1 MHPALEDFHPSIAR
15 WFEERFGAPTEP
27 QVRGWPSIAAGRD
40 TLIAAPTGSGK
51 TLAAFLACIDRLV
64 REGMEG
70 NLKDETSVLYISPLK
85 ALGNDIH
92 KNLEAPLAEIRESAQ
107 KEMVFLPHIR
117 TAVRSG
123 DTPAGERA
131 SMLKKPPHIL
141 ITTPESIYLLLTSE
155 GGRKMLKSVKTV
167 IVDEIHAV
175 ARDKRGAH
183 LALSLE
189 RLGRLTRQRPARIGL
204 SATQRPI
211 EEIARFLVGTRHVD
225 PSAKPDCVII
235 DAGHRRDLDLKVEIT
250 GDEIAAVA
258 SKEFWDGVY
267 DRVADL
273 VKEHKSTL
281 VFVNTRRL
289 VERATHALAKRLGD
303 DIVAAHHGS
312 LSKEVRLSA
321 ESRLKE
327 GRVKAVVATASLELG
342 IDVGAVDLVCHIG
355 SPRSLAV
362 GLQRIGRAGHAPSG
376 GDRPL
381 ILPKGRLF
389 PITRDELVECAAFVR
404 GVRRGNLESTSVI
417 EAPLDI
423 LAQQIVALVACE
435 ELTEEESF
443 HLMRGAWPYAHL
455 PRKEFD
461 QVVTMLSE
469 GIATSRGPRGAW
481 LHRDGIRRRLRPRR
495 GARLAALTSGGA
507 IPDNFTYAVVKEP
520 EGTVIGTLD
529 EDFAIESMAGDI
541 FLLGNHSWRIRRVE
555 AGRVRVDDA
564 NGQAPTIPF
573 WLGEAPGRTSELS
586 REVSDLREAVEP
598 LLENSD
604 KARSFFETECGL
616 PEAGAAQAT
625 AYLTQAQA
633 ALGVLPTQK
642 TLVAERF
649 FDEGGGMQ
657 LVIHAPFGGRLNRA
671 FGLAL
676 RKKFCAGFNFE
687 LQAAATDDG
696 LLLSLGPQHSFPL
709 ESVFD
714 FLSSGGVQ
722 FTLEQALLDA
732 PVFGVRWRWNATRA
746 LSLLRF
752 VGGKKVPPAIQ
763 RMRSDDLLA
772 AAFPD
777 QAACQENVTR
787 PIQIPDHPLVTETM
801 RNCLYEAM
809 DVKGLRALVERIEK
823 REIKLIARDTPT
835 PSPLTH
841 EILNSNPYTF
851 LDDAPLEERRARAV
865 TVRRTLS
872 PEDLKAFGALD
883 SAAIDDVSREVWPDV
898 RNADEMADVLREL
911 ILLPETEIPEA
922 WRIYLDPLI
931 DDGRALRSGRYFIS
945 TEKQETGEAAL
956 QGDEA
961 AAAKVLQGWLMAS
974 GPATQKQWAEKTGLE
989 EKTVGLA
996 LLRLEASGTVL
1007 RGMFRQEII
1016 NLSNQPQ
1023 SRVEGEA
1030 PAALP
1035 VEGATQAPMMT
1046 EWCDRDVLARI
1057 HRRCLTVLRRE
1068 LEPVT
1073 TAEFVRY
1080 LLRWQH
1086 VAPGSQLHGPQG
1098 LAEVI
1103 GQLQGLQLPAAAWER
1118 EIFPARIAGYLPSLL
1133 DELCLSGTVVW
1144 GRLFPNQKGE
1154 DEENAGR
1161 RAAPNRNTA
1170 LSVLLREDLG
1180 WILQHSAPVELKGL
1194 GEGARALLELLEKRG
1209 AMFFNELQEV
1219 TGRLRTDLDQ
1229 ALWELVSAGAITCDG
1244 FSGLR
1249 NLIDPARRREKARLL
1264 ARYARAKPLFLGSGG
1279 RWSLLHPPG
1288 LPTQTTGP
1296 LGESAELESL
1306 AEQFLRRWGVVFR
1319 DLLAREPL
1327 CPPWRNLLAIYRR
1340 LEARGEIRGG
1350 RFVAGF
1356 TGEQFALPEA
1366 VEALRSAR
1374 RKDAPDANLRLT
1386 LSAADPLN
1394 VTGTLAPPPRIPAT
1408 LTNRI
1413 LFTGGVP
1420 SPAVGVIHPLAR
1432 PA

>member
-1 MHPALEDFHPSIAR
+1 MHPALEAFHPSIAR
-15 WFEERFGAPTEP
+15 WFEERFGVPTEP
-27 QVRGWPSIAAGRD
+27 QVRGWPSIAAGKD

-64 REGMEG
+64 REGMDGE
-70 NLKDETSVLYISPLK
+70 LKDETSVLYISPLK
-85 ALGNDIH
+85 ALGNDIR

-123 DTPAGERA
+123 DTPANERVA
-131 SMLKKPPHIL
+131 MIKKPPHIL

-183 LALSLE
+183 LSLSLE

-211 EEIARFLVGTRHVD
+211 EEIARFLVGTQHVN
-225 PSAKPDCVII
+225 PSGGPDCVII

-250 GDEIAAVA
+250 GDEMAAVA

-303 DIVAAHHGS
+303 DVVAAHHGS

-362 GLQRIGRAGHAPSG
+362 GLQRIGRAGHAPSSKG
-376 GDRPL
+376 SGRPL

-389 PITRDELVECAAFVR
+389 PITRDELIECAAFVR
-404 GVRRGNLESTSVI
+404 GVRRGNLETTTI
-417 EAPLDI
+417 LEAPLDI
-423 LAQQIVALVACE
+423 LAQQIVASVACE

-469 GIATSRGPRGAW
+469 GISTSRGPRGAW

-598 LLENSD
+598 LLENPD

-616 PEAGAAQAT
+616 PEVGAAQAT
-625 AYLTQAQA
+625 SYLAQAKA

-746 LSLLRF
+746 LSLLRY

-809 DVKGLRALVERIEK
+809 DVKGLQALVERIEK
-823 REIKLIARDTPT
+823 REVKLIARDTPT

-865 TVRRTLS
+865 AIRRTLS

-911 ILLPETEIPEA
+911 ILLPETETPAA
-922 WRIYLDPLI
+922 WRTYLDPLI
-931 DDGRALRSGRYFIS
+931 GDGRVLRSGRHFVS
-945 TEKQETGEAAL
+945 AEKQETGEAAL
-956 QGDEA
+956 QEDEA

-974 GPATQKQWAEKTGLE
+974 GPATQKLWAEKTGLE
-989 EKTVGLA
+989 EKTVDLA
-996 LLRLEASGTVL
+996 LLRLEASGTAL
-1007 RGMFRQEII
+1007 RGRFHQSSI
-1016 NLSNQPQ
+1016 NAS
-1023 SRVEGEA
+1023 ED
-1030 PAALP
+1030 
-1035 VEGATQAPMMT
+1035 

-1057 HRRCLTVLRRE
+1057 HRRCLTQLRRE

-1086 VAPGSQLHGPQG
+1086 VAPGTQVHGPHG
-1098 LAEVI
+1098 VAEVI
-1103 GQLQGLQLPAAAWER
+1103 GQLQGLQLPAASWER
-1118 EIFPARIAGYLPSLL
+1118 EVLPARVAGYLPSML
-1133 DELCLSGTVVW
+1133 DELCLNGTVVW
-1144 GRLFPNQKGE
+1144 GRLFPGRKEEADAE
-1154 DEENAGR
+1154 DIETTKAHRSN
-1161 RAAPNRNTA
+1161 APNRNTT
-1170 LSVLLREDLG
+1170 LSVMLREDLP
-1180 WILQHSAPVELKGL
+1180 WLLKLAKPGDEIAKDL
-1194 GEGARALLELLEKRG
+1194 GEGARALLDVLKTRG

-1229 ALWELVSAGAITCDG
+1229 ALWELVAAGAITCDG
-1244 FSGLR
+1244 FTGLR

-1288 LPTQTTGP
+1288 METAQTGP
-1296 LGESAELESL
+1296 LGESAEIEHL

-1319 DLLAREPL
+1319 DLLPREPL

-1350 RFVAGF
+1350 RFVSGF

-1366 VEALRSAR
+1366 IEALRSAR
-1374 RKDAPDANLRLT
+1374 RKDAPDASFRLT

-1394 VTGTLAPPPRIPAT
+1394 VTGYLGPPPRIPAT
-1408 LTNRI
+1408 LANRI
-1413 LFTGGVP
+1413 LFTGGTL